1 MSEDPLHIVG
11 LSMGGTIAGLYAA
24 EYPSVVDRVTMMCP
38 ASKSV
43 SINADFTI
51 KLCYLE
57 IGGMRKIIF
66 EITEGSR

>member
-11 LSMGGTIAGLYAA
+11 LSMGGTIAGVYAA

-43 SINADFTI
+43 SIDADITI
-51 KLCYLE
+51 KL
-57 IGGMRKIIF
+57 GGMRKIIF
-66 EITEGSR
+66 EISEGLR

>member
-11 LSMGGTIAGLYAA
+11 LSMGGTIAGVYAA

-43 SINADFTI
+43 SIDTGITI
-51 KLCYLE
+51 KLCYVNLV
-57 IGGMRKIIF
+57 G
-66 EITEGSR
+66 